1 MVAASRMSTNNGMQA
16 TVRRHTVSAALPRMV
31 LLLVSVVLL
40 TGCATGAASAW
51 SKPNSS
57 EMDLKRDQFACSQ
70 ESRVGSV
77 AGTDET
83 RIFFY
88 GQNRLAQVEA
98 NRLYRMCMEARG
110 WSTVEP
116 R

>member
-1 MVAASRMSTNNGMQA
+1 MKFRMA
-16 TVRRHTVSAALPRMV
+16 
-31 LLLVSVVLL
+31 LLLITVILL

-51 SKPNSS
+51 RKPGSS
-57 EMDLKRDQFACSQ
+57 EMDLKRDQYACSQ

-77 AGTDET
+77 VGTDET

-88 GQNRLAQVEA
+88 GENRLAQVEA

-116 R
+116 K